1 MTKTPNIFGALVCVS
16 FVFCI
21 SNLSATSPPDPAA
34 PAEAERLVHT
44 PEGAA
49 YGKAFAAA
57 VARRFMRTLNEG
69 TVRLKLQPPQQ
80 VDVTFILSASG
91 QITDTLVPANQPL
104 STYIAQ
110 KFIGAKGPKPPHGS
124 YPVRVRISQRQ
135 TALPAA
141 Y

>member
-1 MTKTPNIFGALVCVS
+1 MTHNPITFGAVICFSLVLCVQS
-16 FVFCI
+16 VCAA
-21 SNLSATSPPDPAA
+21 SSPDPAA

-49 YGKAFAAA
+49 YGKAFSAS
-57 VARRFMRTLNEG
+57 VAQRFMRTLNEG

-80 VDVTFILSASG
+80 VDVTFVLSAGG

-110 KFIGAKGPKPPHGS
+110 KFIGSKVPKPPHDA
-124 YPVRVRISQRQ
+124 YPVRVRMSQHRV
-135 TALPAA
+135 AHPAV
-141 Y
+141 